1 MNTRLI
7 RTVLAG
13 AMLAQAGVVFG
24 QSAAVVD
31 LKNFRPREVKSEVFS
46 LASAQDVRVEAVGAE
61 SSSDRGTFSWVTTM
75 WNGRNDGRRDPWMGN
90 AWILDLKSRRVVW
103 ELSAATTE
111 RGRRNTRAFAG
122 AVRLPAGTYEAFYS
136 PFPNTYWT
144 DEKGNASTT
153 QRFLNW
159 LADEGFDEFRMTIRG
174 NAQVLNGADA
184 ARARHDFESGAIVT
198 LRGDAAKK
206 FQESGFVLSRPTE
219 VEIHATG
226 EAREDADF
234 DAGWIVNADTREK
247 VWKLTWRASA
257 PAGGAED
264 GAVCLTVSVVSLPPE
279 IGPLKNFSGE
289 NLLSAPN
296 W

>member
-1 MNTRLI
+1 MNTRFI
-7 RTVLAG
+7 RAVVAG
-13 AMLAQAGVVFG
+13 AMLAQAGVVFA

-31 LKNFRPREVKSEVFS
+31 LKDFRPREVKSAVFS
-46 LASAQDVRVEAVGAE
+46 IASAQDVRVEAVGAE
-61 SSSDRGTFSWVTTM
+61 SSREGGSFSWVTAM
-75 WNGRNDGRRDPWMGN
+75 WNGKNDGRRDPWMGN

-111 RGRRNTRAFAG
+111 RGRRSTRAFAG

-136 PFPNTYWT
+136 PFPNMYWT
-144 DEKGNASTT
+144 DEKGDASTT

-174 NAQVLNGADA
+174 NAQVLRGADA
-184 ARARHDFESGAIVT
+184 ERARHDFEAGAIVT
-198 LRGDAAKK
+198 LRGDGAKK

-219 VEIHATG
+219 VEIYATG

-247 VWKLTWRASA
+247 IWKLTWRASA
-257 PAGGAED
+257 PAGGAD
-264 GAVCLTVSVVSLPPE
+264 KNRMARLAKTLPAGRYAAYYDRRLTRLQ
-279 IGPLKNFSGE
+279 
-289 NLLSAPN
+289 
-296 W
+296 